1 MIERLLAAFADG
13 AEDGAAPRTAVG
25 PEEIADI
32 LWLAARV
39 DPAAAA
45 APDVEVRPPGPE
57 GPDGTAEPPPR
68 PDGPASGA
76 GRAGPDADEAVQL
89 FPAVRARPER
99 PAEPAADA
107 PARRGVPLRLPRTAS
122 LDDPLALMRSL
133 RPVGRRAIGG
143 PGEELDEQLTVERSI
158 EAMVPTPVLRPA
170 ESRWLDL
177 ALVVDAHPSMLLWS
191 DLVDELRGVFTRSGV
206 FRDVRTWQLTGT
218 APGGTPMLA
227 RGRGGPP
234 RNPLELA
241 DPAGRRLIL
250 LVSDTVAGGWQETPL
265 LRVLR
270 HWSAHNA
277 VAVLNVLPERLWTR
291 GAVRPV
297 PFAVRSDRPA
307 AATRSWQRVPAARRA
322 RGGGPVVP
330 VVGLASGSLARLVRT
345 VSGDGRWRRLACLR
359 LDAAPAP
366 GTAPPRRAAT
376 ALEAVERF
384 RASASPTAQ
393 QLAAHLAAVPLTLP
407 VMTLVR
413 RSLLRDSEHG
423 HLAEVALGGLFA
435 PWEGQQRPEDA
446 EFDFLPG
453 VRDVLLGSQLRGD
466 VAAVRELVRR
476 RVWEFM
482 YRHRGT
488 GPDFSAT
495 RVTTGAEG
503 RRRVPAESLPFAER
517 PGPGPG
523 VGEGVVRVRFE
534 PLAEP
539 REVGT
544 LLTPRL
550 VLTAAD
556 AASPRDT
563 VAWAGT
569 PDGREAACRPVWWD
583 DASPRVL
590 LLESEED
597 LADPG
602 FFTPPVW
609 EESPAPDEPFVFVP
623 GFADGHDWLTTAGE
637 TRLQGRSRNGEI
649 VGLSPEAED
658 WTRFRGAPVLSVPGG
673 LRGVVHTV
681 GPDRMVFLTAEALLA
696 QDGFRAALGD
706 QAPGK
711 AVTLAVRADESVHGP
726 GRSARREL
734 TGLLAEAMDDAEVAG
749 RVESASMGVRV
760 TLSGPD
766 AFARTGGLLLALYRV
781 ALRVRFQGPPLAV
794 ALAGRGP
801 GEEADTMDRLLDND
815 VVNGWLRDGG
825 PDDTPS
831 LVLTLSRS
839 LYEELHELLGPL
851 ALRPLKP
858 LGEEP
863 GGWFVLGDPSRVAE
877 LLTDAETYPVEE
889 SVWPRCGF
897 GASEENPSGCM
908 GVKVTGRHNCLA
920 HLPSTEREAYLSS
933 LGPGSSVDFRGTTF
947 EGGLLGR
954 VLDAVREPATGRVRL
969 GSAAF
974 TRACFKDDWVV
985 VAGTFTGEAD
995 FTRAVFEG
1003 ASGFTTSTFASD
1015 ATFDRAVFNKG
1026 AAFQQA
1032 RFMGAAAFGR
1042 TVFEQEALFEGS
1054 AFEGAAAFDRAVF
1067 VAAAQ
1072 FAEVTWFEDMSF
1084 GRAVMEGEAV
1094 LDGMTVRKRADFD
1107 RVVFKG
1113 RTSLG
1118 DSVFWG
1124 PLSFARVVCEGP
1136 FSATETRFAHASDF
1150 ESMVCE
1156 GEAVFRDARFDG
1168 PAAFAGALFHG
1179 LAAFDAA
1186 RFGERAG
1193 FDGAVFRGPVL
1204 IKNSV
1209 YTEPVSFDGA
1219 VFEGL
1224 LRWVDT
1230 KTETEAAHSSFAG
1243 AVFQGASRFLRG
1255 EFTGDAVFDGAVF
1268 DGSVTFEDCDFRA
1281 ALSLAGAVFHGQAT
1295 FTGVTLA
1302 QPLRLQAGWTAT
1314 EQDGV
1319 WEITSPERPESGD
1332 A

>member
-1 MIERLLAAFADG
+1 MIERLLAALAEG
-13 AEDGAAPRTAVG
+13 AEDGAAPRTVLG

-39 DPAAAA
+39 DPAGAGS
-45 APDVEVRPPGPE
+45 PDDGVPPPGPD
-57 GPDGTAEPPPR
+57 GPDGPDGAQEPPPG
-68 PDGPASGA
+68 PDGPAPGT
-76 GRAGPDADEAVQL
+76 GRAGPDADGAVQL
-89 FPAVRARPER
+89 FPAVRGRPER
-99 PAEPAADA
+99 PAAPAADA

-133 RPVGRRAIGG
+133 RPVGRRSIGG

-177 ALVVDAHPSMLLWS
+177 ALVVDTHPSMLLWS

-495 RVTTGAEG
+495 RVTAGEEG
-503 RRRVPAESLPFAER
+503 RRRVPEGALPFAER
-517 PGPGPG
+517 PAEVPATERPGPDRG
-523 VGEGVVRVRFE
+523 AGEGVVRVRFE

-539 REVGT
+539 REAGT

-550 VLTAAD
+550 VLTAGDVAQ
-556 AASPRDT
+556 PRDT
-563 VAWAGT
+563 LAWASL

-583 DASPRVL
+583 EASPRVL

-602 FFTPPVW
+602 LFTPPTW
-609 EESPAPDEPFVFVP
+609 ERSPAREDTQVVVH
-623 GFADGHDWLTTAGE
+623 GFADGSGWYRMPGDS
-637 TRLQGRSRNGEI
+637 RLYDGARNGEI
-649 VGLSPEAED
+649 VGISPELGD
-658 WTRFRGAPVLSVPGG
+658 WIHFRGGPVLTRGG

-681 GPDRMVFLTAEALLA
+681 RPDRMVFLAAGALLG
-696 QDGFRAALGD
+696 QDGFRAALGER
-706 QAPGK
+706 AFGT
-711 AVTLAVRADESVHGP
+711 AVTLALRSGGDGRVPAGAAVHRPPVDVLAAAMRA
-726 GRSARREL
+726 
-734 TGLLAEAMDDAEVAG
+734 AEIVGSPEEVATG
-749 RVESASMGVRV
+749 ARIA
-760 TLSGPD
+760 LSGPG
-766 AFARTGGLLLALYRV
+766 AFVEAGLLLRALYRSV
-781 ALRVRFQGPPLAV
+781 ERERRPGAPLAV
-794 ALAGRGP
+794 ALAAHGP
-801 GEEADTMDRLLDND
+801 EGGAEATDLLLRSDTVTALRIGEPDRAS
-815 VVNGWLRDGG
+815 R
-825 PDDTPS
+825 
-831 LVLTLSRS
+831 LVLTLSQS
-839 LYEELHELLGPL
+839 LYEELRSALGPL
-851 ALRPLKP
+851 AVRPLKP
-858 LGEEP
+858 LGEAS
-863 GGWFVLGDPSRVAE
+863 GGWFLVGDPRRVAE
-877 LLTDAETYPVEE
+877 LLADAGEYRARE
-889 SVWPRCGF
+889 SRWTRCGF
-897 GASEENPSGCM
+897 APSAESPAGCP
-908 GVKVTGRHNCLA
+908 GIRVTGRHNCLA
-920 HLPSTEREAYLSS
+920 HLPSTERVAHLAT
-933 LGPGSSVDFRGTTF
+933 LRPGSPADFRGTPFTQA
-947 EGGLLGR
+947 LLGQ
-954 VLDAVREPATGRVRL
+954 LFDALREPETGRVR
-969 GSAAF
+969 
-974 TRACFKDDWVV
+974 
-985 VAGTFTGEAD
+985 
-995 FTRAVFEG
+995 
-1003 ASGFTTSTFASD
+1003 
-1015 ATFDRAVFNKG
+1015 
-1026 AAFQQA
+1026 
-1032 RFMGAAAFGR
+1032 MGAADFAGARFTGGWEEEGVAFSGPADFRGAEFDGPVGFAGAEFAGEVSFER
-1042 TVFEQEALFEGS
+1042 TVFRGTAVFDDAGFRGPASFSCALFGGS
-1054 AFEGAAAFDRAVF
+1054 VQFSRAEWAEELDFRYAVTEGAAVFDAMNCEGPVR
-1067 VAAAQ
+1067 
-1072 FAEVTWFEDMSF
+1072 F
-1084 GRAVMEGEAV
+1084 GDA
-1094 LDGMTVRKRADFD
+1094 LC
-1107 RVVFKG
+1107 KG
-1113 RTSLG
+1113 RLVLG
-1118 DSVFWG
+1118 DSVFAG
-1124 PLSFARVVCEGP
+1124 EVS
-1136 FSATETRFAHASDF
+1136 FAHAMCQGGVSAVGTEFHGPVDF
-1150 ESMVCE
+1150 GHMMFQGDAAFHSTRFVGPARFASAIFGREAAFDNCRFDDGAGFVHTAFDGPVVFRETLCLGGASFSR
-1156 GEAVFRDARFDG
+1156 AVFRGLFLWHDVRVDREVADFG
-1168 PAAFAGALFHG
+1168 GAVFHG
-1179 LAAFDAA
+1179 SV
-1186 RFGERAG
+1186 RFSRVVFVTHTG
-1193 FDGAVFRGPVL
+1193 FDGAVF
-1204 IKNSV
+1204 
-1209 YTEPVSFDGA
+1209 
-1219 VFEGL
+1219 
-1224 LRWVDT
+1224 
-1230 KTETEAAHSSFAG
+1230 H
-1243 AVFQGASRFLRG
+1243 
-1255 EFTGDAVFDGAVF
+1255 
-1268 DGSVTFEDCDFRA
+1268 GSVTFADTHFEAGLTFA
-1281 ALSLAGAVFHGQAT
+1281 AAT
-1295 FTGVTLA
+1295 FRRATQFTDVTLA
-1302 QPLRLQAGWTAT
+1302 RPIPLPGSWTVT
-1314 EQDGV
+1314 ESDGV
-1319 WEITSPERPESGD
+1319 WQITSPDPPEPGD